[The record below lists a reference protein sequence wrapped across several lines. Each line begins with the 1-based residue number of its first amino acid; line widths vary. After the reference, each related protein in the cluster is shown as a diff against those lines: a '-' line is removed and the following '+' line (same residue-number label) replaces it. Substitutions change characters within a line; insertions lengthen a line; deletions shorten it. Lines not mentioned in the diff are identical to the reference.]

1 MQTLEGW
8 RGEREGRRREE
19 EEEEKFLFVE
29 SRLPQLRNSSEQSS
43 KVRLDESARELSSIQ
58 LNPARR

>member
-1 MQTLEGW
+1 ME

-29 SRLPQLRNSSEQSS
+29 IQCSTPQEFLRG
-43 KVRLDESARELSSIQ
+43 ELYMYE
-58 LNPARR
+58 